1 VRAFA
6 VVNTVAAAVNALLW
20 VGLAWIGWGLLSG
33 VERQHVAGY
42 PSRAQFIYYLGFP
55 LVMAA
60 CALALYAFARF
71 TRLGSAA
78 IFSQVL
84 VFFVLLPFLFFY
96 GGGV

>member
-1 VRAFA
+1 MRAFA
-6 VVNTVAAAVNALLW
+6 VVNTLAAAVNTLLW
-20 VGLAWIGWGLLSG
+20 GGLAWIGRGLLNG
-33 VERQHVAGY
+33 VERQQVAGY
-42 PSRAQFIYYLGFP
+42 PSRAQFIYYLTFP

-60 CALALYAFARF
+60 CAVALYACARF

-84 VFFVLLPFLFFY
+84 VFLVLLPFLLFY